1 MKRSLRKSGFTLTEV
16 IMALSM
22 LVIFFAVSGQ
32 LFRSTMMLGWAGT
45 KASDRASR
53 VDFAMERLRADAW
66 GAQTITVPS
75 PQTVTFS
82 EAGGTSVSWKIE
94 SDDRLV
100 RQQDQDPPQTFD
112 GVGEKWSFSGDVISL
127 NVSDGLAAPERLMG
141 QMLLAGRGH
150 P

>member
-1 MKRSLRKSGFTLTEV
+1 MKRRLRKSGFTLTEV
-16 IMALSM
+16 IMALSL
-22 LVIFFAVSGQ
+22 LVIFFAVSGE

-53 VDFAMERLRADAW
+53 TDDVMERLRADAW
-66 GAQTITVPS
+66 GARAITVAS
-75 PQTVTFS
+75 QQSVTFG

-100 RQQDQDPPQTFD
+100 RQQDQNPPQTFD
-112 GVGEKWSFSGDVISL
+112 GVGEKWSFSGDAISL
-127 NVSDGLAAPERLMG
+127 RVSDGSATPERLAS
-141 QMLLAGRGH
+141 QVLLAKGGH